1 MWGGSLAGPKVAPGN
16 YQVRLSVDGKVVG
29 TESFAINIDPR
40 LTATQG
46 DLNKQFDLMSKIN
59 TKLSETHQ
67 AILDIRD
74 IRTQLENLSRRL
86 RPADNKDLIDKAR
99 DINAKLTAIEEA
111 LMQTKIRSGQ
121 DALNFPIRLNNK
133 LAALGSYVDSA
144 DEGPT
149 TQAYEVYNDLS
160 GKIDAQLR
168 AFAAIKSQDV
178 ADFNKQ
184 FAAKGLPV
192 ILPGR

>member
-1 MWGGSLAGPKVAPGN
+1 
-16 YQVRLSVDGKVVG
+16 
-29 TESFAINIDPR
+29 
-40 LTATQG
+40 
-46 DLNKQFDLMSKIN
+46 MSKI
-59 TKLSETHQ
+59 TAKLSETHQ

-74 IRTQLENLSRRL
+74 IRTQLENLTRRL
-86 RPADNKDLIDKAR
+86 RPAENKDLIDKAR
-99 DINAKLTAIEEA
+99 DINAKLTAVEEA

-144 DEGPT
+144 DDGPT
-149 TQAYEVYNDLS
+149 AQAYEVYNDLS

-168 AFAAIKSQDV
+168 AFATIKSQDV

-184 FAAKGLPV
+184 FASKGLPV
-192 ILPGR
+192 ILQGR